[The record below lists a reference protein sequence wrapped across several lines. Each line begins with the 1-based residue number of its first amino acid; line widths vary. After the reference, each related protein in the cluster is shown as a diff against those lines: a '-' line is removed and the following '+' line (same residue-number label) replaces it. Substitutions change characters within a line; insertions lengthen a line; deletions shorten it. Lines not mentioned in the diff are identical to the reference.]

1 MCVSRRK
8 DKTII
13 DEVNDYIVDI
23 NSDEAAVDIISEL
36 YEMVIELAHENGI
49 LEHENARLE
58 RQLNIAE
65 AWIMKNS
72 DEEDPDNEPHL
83 LS

>member
-1 MCVSRRK
+1 MSRRK

>member
-1 MCVSRRK
+1 MSRRK

-13 DEVNDYIVDI
+13 DEVNDYIIDI